1 MNNYEK
7 SSSSSGNQGAKPTIE
22 EGKFDNILDEFENE
36 LSIEELDNEYANLK
50 PSAKLAAEINNL
62 RQNSAILLGDA
73 EKRKSMLAVGIS
85 VDKFLPDAIEV

>member
-1 MNNYEK
+1 MKYEE
-7 SSSSSGNQGAKPTIE
+7 SSSSSGNQGEKPSIE
-22 EGKFDNILDEFENE
+22 ESKFDNMLEGFEDE

-73 EKRKSMLAVGIS
+73 
-85 VDKFLPDAIEV
+85 